1 MEHDRLKATMDSLE
15 HPIPPFWDVIP
26 QHGYYERDNNMRHMI
41 SGHFYVSGRTN
52 TVFHR
57 LHQEALLVHDE
68 RNTPFEGR
76 TRGGVKF
83 NRASPQGMPRTAWEV
98 RSLIRIL
105 CNEYSPHFD
114 RILSY
119 IFLREFFFIA
129 RSVTPSLR
137 DQAMIHIMTPGIYDP
152 NYTPE
157 RISPADL
164 LPRFP
169 DPGKPTGITN
179 PGPERAL
186 NIDEMAR
193 YAILYGR
200 PGPNF
205 FTGVVMDYAFR
216 VNRRSIF
223 GYGLARLLAPEGK
236 NVHFRRL
243 IASIFALPRRYREA
257 IEEYNRRNPSS
268 EFTPQPGPTFTLH
281 RLHSSHIPN
290 MTMQTVIDLFLEN
303 RIPPSWVDHS
313 YTFGLNFINL
323 QYSASQFVSFYDE
336 IDNERLERLR
346 AYGVPNAIPEWDGWR
361 HPTDDDVRRI
371 RQLEAHRASRE
382 APGYDHRRERGW
394 TTVGEDGIFQNLTFR
409 SDSAATRYQQ
419 LHPITLPSFPALDTV
434 NPMSTSDTNMS
445 VVDTEDANTSTVGPA
460 PMDVEATATPVA
472 SRPADVSIEST
483 GEPKTDA
490 GIPPPSTSS

>member
-1 MEHDRLKATMDSLE
+1 
-15 HPIPPFWDVIP
+15 
-26 QHGYYERDNNMRHMI
+26 
-41 SGHFYVSGRTN
+41 
-52 TVFHR
+52 
-57 LHQEALLVHDE
+57 
-68 RNTPFEGR
+68 
-76 TRGGVKF
+76 
-83 NRASPQGMPRTAWEV
+83 
-98 RSLIRIL
+98 
-105 CNEYSPHFD
+105 
-114 RILSY
+114 
-119 IFLREFFFIA
+119 
-129 RSVTPSLR
+129 
-137 DQAMIHIMTPGIYDP
+137 
-152 NYTPE
+152 
-157 RISPADL
+157 
-164 LPRFP
+164 
-169 DPGKPTGITN
+169 
-179 PGPERAL
+179 
-186 NIDEMAR
+186 
-193 YAILYGR
+193 
-200 PGPNF
+200 
-205 FTGVVMDYAFR
+205 
-216 VNRRSIF
+216 
-223 GYGLARLLAPEGK
+223 
-236 NVHFRRL
+236 
-243 IASIFALPRRYREA
+243 
-257 IEEYNRRNPSS
+257 
-268 EFTPQPGPTFTLH
+268 
-281 RLHSSHIPN
+281 

-394 TTVGEDGIFQNLTFR
+394 TTVGEDGVFQNLTFR
-409 SDSAATRYQQ
+409 SDSTATRYQQ
-419 LHPITLPSFPALDTV
+419 LHPITLPSFPALDIV